1 MRDDD
6 EVGYGKPPKAT
17 RFKKGQSGNPKGRT
31 KGSRSFKTDVMA
43 TLEAPVQLKEKGRVK
58 TVATQQ
64 AALLRLREKALSGN
78 ARALDRLIEL
88 ARTYNDENLAEAT
101 AGELAP
107 SDQAIL
113 DDYLRRHGVS
123 PPERPDGQEAVD
135 RRPSLK
141 RVRKRLEK

>member
-6 EVGYGKPPKAT
+6 EVGYGKTPKAT
-17 RFKKGQSGNPKGRT
+17 RFKKGQSGNPKGRP
-31 KGSRSFKTDVMA
+31 KGSRNFKTDVIA
-43 TLEAPVQLKEKGRVK
+43 TLEAPVQLKEKGRTK

-78 ARALDRLIEL
+78 DRALDRLLEL
-88 ARTYNDENLAEAT
+88 ARTYNDENLTEA
-101 AGELAP
+101 AAAALAP
-107 SDQAIL
+107 SDRAIL

>member
-6 EVGYGKPPKAT
+6 EVGYGKTPKAT
-17 RFKKGQSGNPKGRT
+17 RFKKGQSGNPKGRP
-31 KGSRSFKTDVMA
+31 KGSRNFKTDVKA

-58 TVATQQ
+58 TVSTQR

-88 ARTYNDENLAEAT
+88 ARAYNDEDPAEAT
-101 AGELAP
+101 AAALAP

-113 DDYLRRHGVS
+113 DNFLRRHGAS
-123 PPERPDGQEAVD
+123 PPEMPDDQGSQHQG
-135 RRPSLK
+135 PSRQRK
-141 RVRKRLEK
+141 RKRLHQ

>member
-1 MRDDD
+1 MRDDY
-6 EVGYGKPPKAT
+6 EVGYGKTPKAT
-17 RFKKGQSGNPKGRT
+17 RFKKGQSGNPKGRP
-31 KGSRSFKTDVMA
+31 KGSRNFKTDVMA

-58 TVATQQ
+58 TVPTQW

-88 ARTYNDENLAEAT
+88 ARTYNDENLPEA
-101 AGELAP
+101 AAAALAP
-107 SDQAIL
+107 SDRAIL

>member
-1 MRDDD
+1 MR
-6 EVGYGKPPKAT
+6 PA
-17 RFKKGQSGNPKGRT
+17 
-31 KGSRSFKTDVMA
+31 
-43 TLEAPVQLKEKGRVK
+43 
-58 TVATQQ
+58 QQ

-78 ARALDRLIEL
+78 DRALDRLIEL